1 VTRPFSLATRTFLL
15 TFLAICVAQLSGFY
29 ALDTVLKARIKEGL
43 KANLRKTEYQLDRQE
58 TEYNRRAAGLIATL
72 SENPSLKAAI
82 GLSREQSNPT
92 LQAQVRQTIEDQL
105 HDLSRGLDFDFYV
118 VTNPEGGII
127 ASVGNA
133 IDADRAP
140 PVLMHSPGLPALLRT
155 ENGFYKVTSVP
166 INLGPENLGQLSV
179 GKRLDLTTVDAYGYS
194 ALFDKHGLVASTLPP
209 LTRTAIDAQFLEA
222 CAKQDAGCE
231 ISVAGENY
239 LALGMD
245 RDWLTPDYH
254 LLRFASID
262 EAMSGITSGLWRL
275 FVGTGVGGVFLAA
288 LFSLLASLSISRPL
302 ASLASTL
309 ENTGATGALW
319 HDFRTDSAIREVNLL
334 AGALNHAANA
344 RREVENDLRNARDA
358 AEGAADQVET
368 SYDDTLQALGAALD
382 LRDNETAGHS
392 HRVTRYC
399 LELAKRMGVSGEQ
412 LKHIERGAYLHDIG
426 KIGTPDAILLKPG
439 KLDSEERHIMQQHA
453 RVGYELVS
461 QIEFLQEAA
470 KIVYTHQERYDG
482 KGYPQGLAGNDIPLG
497 ARIFAVAD
505 TLDAMTSDRPY
516 RKALPLSAAM
526 EEIRR
531 ESGSQFDPDVVRVL
545 CTIPTIV
552 WDGIRH
558 QIAGLGGSVAS
569 KRAPLRTCVVCL
581 SQERQFEATSMN
593 ISESGMLMETSVP
606 VTIGEELDL
615 EFRIPEVSE
624 ALTPRVLVVRKEQRG
639 IGVRFITLTL
649 GAREGIRRYTASP
662 VNPVLSS

>member
-1 VTRPFSLATRTFLL
+1 MTRPFSLATRTFLL
-15 TFLAICVAQLSGFY
+15 TFLAICVAQMSGFY
-29 ALDTVLKARIKEGL
+29 ALDAVLKSRIKEGL

-58 TEYNRRAAGLIATL
+58 SEYNRRAAGLIATL
-72 SENPSLKAAI
+72 SENASLKAAI
-82 GLSREQSNPT
+82 GLSREQSNPAMR
-92 LQAQVRQTIEDQL
+92 AQVRRTIEDQL
-105 HDLSRGLDFDFYV
+105 HELSRGLDFDFYV
-118 VTNPEGGII
+118 VTDSEGAMV
-127 ASVGNA
+127 ASVGTTL
-133 IDADRAP
+133 DADRPLPILAHN
-140 PVLMHSPGLPALLRT
+140 PVGPALLRT
-155 ENGFYKVTSVP
+155 GNAFYKVISVP
-166 INLGPENLGQLSV
+166 INLGAENLGQLSV
-179 GKRLDLTTVDAYGYS
+179 GKRLDLNAVDAYGYS
-194 ALFDKHGLVASTLPP
+194 ALLDTHGLVASTLPP
-209 LTRTAIDAQFLEA
+209 LTRTAIDARYLLG

-231 ISVAGENY
+231 IRVAGETY

-254 LLRFASID
+254 FLRFASID

-275 FVGTGVGGVFLAA
+275 FVGTGVGGVFLAV

-302 ASLASTL
+302 ANLASTL
-309 ENTGATGALW
+309 ESTGATGALW

-334 AGALNHAANA
+334 AGALNLAANA
-344 RREVENDLRNARDA
+344 RREVENELRNARDA
-358 AEGAADQVET
+358 AEAAADQVET
-368 SYDDTLQALGAALD
+368 GYDDTLQALGAALD

-399 LELAKRMGVSGEQ
+399 LELAKRMGVAGEQ

-439 KLDSEERHIMQQHA
+439 KLNSDERHIMQQHA

-482 KGYPQGLAGNDIPLG
+482 RGYPQGLAGNDIPLG

-505 TLDAMTSDRPY
+505 TFDAMTSDRPY

-526 EEIRR
+526 EEIRS

-545 CTIPTIV
+545 STIPAAV

-569 KRAPLRTCVVCL
+569 KRAALRTTVVCQ
-581 SQERQFEATSMN
+581 SQERQFEATSVN
-593 ISESGMLMETSVP
+593 ISESGMLLETSFP
-606 VTIGEELDL
+606 VAIGEELGL
-615 EFRIPEVSE
+615 EFRIPESSE
-624 ALTPRVLVVRKEQRG
+624 PLTPRVLVIRKEQRG
-639 IGVRFITLTL
+639 IGVRFIALTL
-649 GAREGIRRYTASP
+649 GAREGIRRYTGSP
-662 VNPVLSS
+662 LKPVLSS